1 MSARLWWALIL
12 CTFCSTA
19 AAKEEP
25 LSSVA
30 DLRYGVALYHYYQDQ
45 HFLALSDLLVAQKQ
59 GGIKGHG
66 DNPEIMMG
74 GFYMAYGLERTAS
87 DIFERLLDS
96 NRPQKTRD
104 AAWLYLAQMRYLRG
118 DLTAAHDALDRISE
132 NPTGTAA
139 EELEYLQV
147 NLYIKENRLE
157 DARAIVDKVNRR
169 EDRAPYL
176 YFNMAGAYARNQ
188 DYEQAVAFYNRI
200 AQMRQRSEAHLSLYD
215 KAMTAAGFAYL
226 YNKQNDLAV
235 EQFKQV
241 RLKGPYSNR
250 ALLGFGWA
258 QVEGEN
264 YQAALTP
271 WQALSKRTLIDENT
285 QEAMVAIPYAY
296 EKMNLKP
303 AALQKYREAEASFES
318 EIATLDIYM
327 QDLRGDAMLDAL
339 NIDPSED
346 INWLDYAQ
354 SSNLAPQLTY
364 LTELFSRSTFRGLIQ
379 ELRDLLDLKRRL
391 VEWQGRMNFYNDM
404 LVEREANR
412 LAEMDFM
419 AQQEAYSRLIAL
431 NAERA
436 DIFSYLAA
444 VEQSNDFTALLQGDE
459 LSRLE
464 RIERAERNISLL
476 EAAGEDVTDA
486 KEKVRRHRGLLEWQS
501 GQFFSERLWRGR
513 KTLVELDQNIQS
525 ASKAQDRIQNQVANG
540 NDLAPYRARI
550 DDSRARIDLQLEQV
564 HGEILNAQEVLRGE
578 VATALDDQRVRLR
591 YYLAQSRLAIAR
603 LLDEADGEDY

>member
-1 MSARLWWALIL
+1 MSARLWWALML
-12 CTFCSTA
+12 CTICSTA
-19 AAKEEP
+19 TAKEEP

-45 HFLALSDLLVAQKQ
+45 HFLALSDLLVAEKQ

-87 DIFERLLDS
+87 DIFERLLDT

-104 AAWLYLAQMRYLRG
+104 AAWLYLAKMRYLRG
-118 DLTAAHDALDRISE
+118 DLAATHEALAHISE
-132 NPTGTAA
+132 NPVGAA
-139 EELEYLQV
+139 VEELESLKV
-147 NLYIKENRLE
+147 NLFIKENRLE
-157 DARAIVDKVNRR
+157 EARAIVDKVNLR

-188 DYEQAVAFYNRI
+188 NYEQAVAFYNRI

-215 KAMTAAGFAYL
+215 KAMTAAGFAHL
-226 YNKQNDLAV
+226 YNQQNDLAV
-235 EQFKQV
+235 QQFKQV
-241 RLKGPYSNR
+241 RLDGPYSNR

-296 EKMNLKP
+296 EKMDLKP
-303 AALQKYREAEASFES
+303 AALEKYREAEASFES

-327 QDLRGDAMLDAL
+327 QELRGDAMLEAL

-364 LTELFSRSTFRGLIQ
+364 LTELFSRNTFRGLIQ

-476 EAAGEDVTDA
+476 EAAGEDVTEA

-501 GQFFSERLWRGR
+501 GQFFAERLWRGR
-513 KTLVELDQNIQS
+513 KTLAELDQNIQS
-525 ASKAQDRIQNQVANG
+525 ASKAQDRIQSQVANG

-550 DDSRARIDLQLEQV
+550 DDSRARIDVQLEQV
-564 HGEILNAQEVLRGE
+564 HSEIQNAQEVLRSE
-578 VATALDDQRVRLR
+578 VANALDDQRIRLR

>member
-1 MSARLWWALIL
+1 
-12 CTFCSTA
+12 
-19 AAKEEP
+19 
-25 LSSVA
+25 
-30 DLRYGVALYHYYQDQ
+30 
-45 HFLALSDLLVAQKQ
+45 
-59 GGIKGHG
+59 
-66 DNPEIMMG
+66 
-74 GFYMAYGLERTAS
+74 
-87 DIFERLLDS
+87 
-96 NRPQKTRD
+96 
-104 AAWLYLAQMRYLRG
+104 
-118 DLTAAHDALDRISE
+118 
-132 NPTGTAA
+132 
-139 EELEYLQV
+139 
-147 NLYIKENRLE
+147 
-157 DARAIVDKVNRR
+157 
-169 EDRAPYL
+169 
-176 YFNMAGAYARNQ
+176 MAGAYARNQ

-241 RLKGPYSNR
+241 RLEGPYSNR

-258 QVEGEN
+258 QIEGEN

-296 EKMNLKP
+296 EKMNLKS

-364 LTELFSRSTFRGLIQ
+364 LTELFSRNTFRGLIQ

-436 DIFSYLAA
+436 DIFSYLSAI
-444 VEQSNDFTALLQGDE
+444 EQSNDFTALLQGDE

-476 EAAGEDVTDA
+476 EASGEDVTEA

-501 GQFFSERLWRGR
+501 GQFFAERLWRGR
-513 KTLVELDQNIQS
+513 KTLVDLDQTIQS

-550 DDSRARIDLQLEQV
+550 DDSRARIDAQLEQV

-578 VATALDDQRVRLR
+578 VANALDDQRVRLR